1 MLCSYFLNRTKASIS
16 KSCFDTT
23 VNPFH
28 AVTETIVNF
37 HMALDFKF
45 EYDLL
50 AAHLASRALGIL
62 KVVVKW

>member
-1 MLCSYFLNRTKASIS
+1 
-16 KSCFDTT
+16 
-23 VNPFH
+23 
-28 AVTETIVNF
+28 
-37 HMALDFKF
+37 MALDFKF